1 MRLHWE
7 VEIYI
12 VSHNSSLQPE
22 HESLNKE
29 KLGGHQVHVCYA
41 VPNLLVNEISNLF
54 FFLNTMQFVISPIF
68 VIVVILEIRT
78 LK

>member
-7 VEIYI
+7 VEIYT

-29 KLGGHQVHVCYA
+29 KLGGHQVHVCY
-41 VPNLLVNEISNLF
+41 VVLNLLVNKISNLF
-54 FFLNTMQFVISPIF
+54 FFLNTMQLFV
-68 VIVVILEIRT
+68 T
-78 LK
+78 CK